1 MLKKQNTKK
10 IIILAVLFFASAF
23 SLYAAGRGD
32 ASRWNIPKLDV
43 STIDTRTRLVRFD
56 WSKVDYPD
64 DFRFGLYRLDR
75 STRTNVFLKEV
86 LKTDTQFA
94 DVGLQ
99 PPLYNYFYLV
109 ESVPKDELLQERKDI
124 RAPSDREIAAQTI
137 SAYYIDMKNPQF
149 YMDDDVP
156 AYSER
161 SSGGSTAALPRPPP
175 GRRTTQPQSPNE
187 GIYIGLMSFSGKV
200 KEITKEPVLL
210 PLDPAG
216 RQELMDKLNVAYTL
230 SRDFGSAPY
239 YAVHNALANLSELQ
253 RTGGL
258 PRNVENVSIITFTDG
273 LDTSSTDSS
282 FTPLEGKDFR
292 PSSGSTPDDYK
303 SYIIGELKN
312 RQIAG
317 KNISA
322 WTIGVEGRNIK
333 NNWTFTQLLRE
344 MSTDDEHYA
353 KLGDIN
359 QLESNLS
366 TLADVLNIYTSIVNI
381 TITTPTYPIGTTV
394 RLTFDNNVTDPY
406 KAKYWVEGD
415 VDWVSGK
422 YVLTNLCSNGIKLGD
437 TNNVLGIRTDRGIE
451 YRLRLNDDFYSEN
464 LRQWQLPPAV
474 QNLPANWV
482 LINDFPSEK
491 SLDFIRNRSSSI
503 IYLVLDSN
511 PALKQ
516 EEIDSIRT
524 AVQVFIDKLYKSA
537 MSGIKLQP
545 VGGAPLREIAAV
557 EPAAS
562 GQGRD
567 GGDVSRHARMP
578 RVKGEESPLPREALP
593 AESRAETRR
602 RQRPDALGTAGSPA
616 PVAETRQRQEP
627 APAKPP
633 VVKPPPAPPQAE
645 VYAPAAELSG
655 TQNEPQKAAAASADL
670 RAAGSAEPPIEMPL
684 PVLTMPP
691 PPQNRVQNNI
701 QVVRDAQGGASI
713 SATISNG
720 NTAITSSSSIAPQA
734 GGAAAGKDSPA
745 LAVTVTPQAG
755 PRSSVSVY
763 MPTQEEAVKAPPPT
777 AVPPAAALK
786 PSYKNPEKGF
796 WIQLG
801 AYIDLVRAQRAA
813 APLASRGYAKLGI
826 YAKELNGSLYYRVKM
841 GPYLSRA
848 EADGVLS
855 ELGRLAIPMSEGF
868 VVRE

>member
-1 MLKKQNTKK
+1 M
-10 IIILAVLFFASAF
+10 LFFASAF

-32 ASRWNIPKLDV
+32 ASRWNTPKLDV
-43 STIDTRTRLVRFD
+43 STIDTRTRLIRFD

-64 DFRFGLYRLDR
+64 DYRFGLYRLDR
-75 STRTNVFLKEV
+75 STRTNVFLKEI

-94 DVGLQ
+94 DAGLQ

-124 RAPSDREIAAQTI
+124 RAPTDREIAAQTI
-137 SAYYIDMKNPQF
+137 SAYYIDMQNPQF

-156 AYSER
+156 AYNER
-161 SSGGSTAALPRPPP
+161 TAGSAASTQPRPPP
-175 GRRTTQPQSPNE
+175 GRRTTQQPSPNE
-187 GIYIGLMSFSGKV
+187 GIYIGLISFSGKV

-216 RQELMDKLNVAYTL
+216 RQELMDKLNVAYTQ

-258 PRNVENVSIITFTDG
+258 PRNVEHVSVITFTDG

-303 SYIIGELKN
+303 SYIINELKH

-317 KNISA
+317 KNIGA
-322 WTIGVEGRNIK
+322 WTIGVEGRNVK

-353 KLGDIN
+353 KLGDIT

-381 TITTPTYPIGTTV
+381 TITTPVYPIGTTV
-394 RLTFDNNVTDPY
+394 RLTFDNSVPDPY

-415 VDWVSGK
+415 VDWINGK

-437 TNNVLGIRTDRGIE
+437 TSNVLGIRTDRGIE

-464 LRQWQLPPAV
+464 LRQWQLPPEV
-474 QNLPANWV
+474 QDLPANWV
-482 LINDFPSEK
+482 LISDFSAEK
-491 SLDFIRNRSSSI
+491 SLDFVRNRSSSI

-511 PALKQ
+511 PSLQQA
-516 EEIDSIRT
+516 EIDSIRY
-524 AVQVFIDKLYKSA
+524 AVQAFIDKLYKSA

-557 EPAAS
+557 PPPAAS
-562 GQGRD
+562 GQGRRD
-567 GGDVSRHARMP
+567 GSDAVRQARLP
-578 RVKGEESPLPREALP
+578 KITAEESPFPREALP
-593 AESRAETRR
+593 AEGRTETRR
-602 RQRPDALGTAGSPA
+602 RQAAA
-616 PVAETRQRQEP
+616 PVKQPQ
-627 APAKPP
+627 
-633 VVKPPPAPPQAE
+633 VKPPPMPPKTE
-645 VYAPAAELSG
+645 IYAPAVEHSAARR
-655 TQNEPQKAAAASADL
+655 EPPAVPAGS
-670 RAAGSAEPPIEMPL
+670 RPSGSAEPAIEMPL
-684 PVLTMPP
+684 PVLTAP

-713 SATISNG
+713 SATISSG
-720 NTAITSSSSIAPQA
+720 NTAITSSSSIGPQA
-734 GGAAAGKDSPA
+734 GAQAGGTAARDNPA
-745 LAVTVTPQAG
+745 LALTVTPSTG
-755 PRSSVSVY
+755 PRSTVNVY
-763 MPTQEEAVKAPPPT
+763 VPKQDGAAGAAPQT
-777 AVPPAAALK
+777 DVPPAALLK
-786 PSYKNPEKGF
+786 PSYRNPEKGF

-813 APLASRGYAKLGI
+813 APLASRGYANLGI
-826 YAKELNGSLYYRVKM
+826 YAKELNGAMYYRIKM
-841 GPYLSRA
+841 GPYRSRT

-855 ELGRLAIPMSEGF
+855 ELGRLSIPIHEGF

>member
-1 MLKKQNTKK
+1 
-10 IIILAVLFFASAF
+10 
-23 SLYAAGRGD
+23 
-32 ASRWNIPKLDV
+32 
-43 STIDTRTRLVRFD
+43 
-56 WSKVDYPD
+56 
-64 DFRFGLYRLDR
+64 
-75 STRTNVFLKEV
+75 
-86 LKTDTQFA
+86 
-94 DVGLQ
+94 
-99 PPLYNYFYLV
+99 
-109 ESVPKDELLQERKDI
+109 
-124 RAPSDREIAAQTI
+124 
-137 SAYYIDMKNPQF
+137 
-149 YMDDDVP
+149 
-156 AYSER
+156 
-161 SSGGSTAALPRPPP
+161 
-175 GRRTTQPQSPNE
+175 
-187 GIYIGLMSFSGKV
+187 
-200 KEITKEPVLL
+200 
-210 PLDPAG
+210 
-216 RQELMDKLNVAYTL
+216 
-230 SRDFGSAPY
+230 
-239 YAVHNALANLSELQ
+239 
-253 RTGGL
+253 
-258 PRNVENVSIITFTDG
+258 VSIITFTDG

-282 FTPLEGKDFR
+282 FPPLEGKDFR

-312 RQIAG
+312 RQIGG
-317 KNISA
+317 KKINA
-322 WTIGVEGRNIK
+322 WTIGVEGRNVK

-353 KLGDIN
+353 KLGDIS

-366 TLADVLNIYTSIVNI
+366 TLADVLNIYTSIVNV

-406 KAKYWVEGD
+406 KSKYWVEGD

-422 YVLTNLCSNGIKLGD
+422 YVLTTLCSNGIKLGD

-474 QNLPANWV
+474 QNLPSNWV

-516 EEIDSIRT
+516 EEIDSIRI

-537 MSGIKLQP
+537 MSSIKLQP

-557 EPAAS
+557 EPVAS
-562 GQGRD
+562 GQGQKQD
-567 GGDVSRHARMP
+567 EASRQARMP
-578 RVKGEESPLPREALP
+578 RVKGDKSPLPREALPREALP

-602 RQRPDALGTAGSPA
+602 RQRPDASGTAGSTA
-616 PVAETRQRQEP
+616 PVAETRQRQQP

-633 VVKPPPAPPQAE
+633 VVKPPPGPPKTE
-645 VYAPAAELSG
+645 VYTPAAELSDS
-655 TQNEPQKAAAASADL
+655 QHEPPKAAAAPAGSTPD
-670 RAAGSAEPPIEMPL
+670 GSAEPPIEMPL
-684 PVLTMPP
+684 PVLTMPPPP

-720 NTAITSSSSIAPQA
+720 NTAVTSSSSIAPQT
-734 GGAAAGKDSPA
+734 GGAAAGKESPA
-745 LAVTVTPQAG
+745 LALTVTPQAG
-755 PRSSVSVY
+755 PSSSVSVY
-763 MPTQEEAVKAPPPT
+763 MPTQEEAAQAPPQK
-777 AVPPAAALK
+777 AVPSAAALK

-813 APLASRGYAKLGI
+813 APLASRGYANLGI
-826 YAKELNGSLYYRVKM
+826 YAKELNGSMYYRVKI

-855 ELGRLAIPMSEGF
+855 ELGRLAIPISEGF